1 MYYKCQKNESCFYK
15 DYVDDPR
22 NARKCSILKSI
33 DVVYHFNRLKEEKL
47 QHLTLIHGFKKSLEL
62 ELKV

>member
-1 MYYKCQKNESCFYK
+1 MYYKCQKNDSCFYK

-47 QHLTLIHGFKKSLEL
+47 
-62 ELKV
+62 